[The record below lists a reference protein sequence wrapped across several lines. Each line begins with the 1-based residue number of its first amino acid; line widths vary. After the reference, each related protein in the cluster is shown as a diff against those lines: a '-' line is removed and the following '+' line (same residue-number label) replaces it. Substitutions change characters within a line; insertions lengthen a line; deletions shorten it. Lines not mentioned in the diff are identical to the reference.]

1 MAAAN
6 AIDLNHKRVLDA
18 LLLKLPG
25 VEAGEMTGLLSYF
38 VGKRM
43 FACVCNGGVGVRLP
57 AAEAAN
63 LQFSKDN
70 VVPFEP
76 KGRKSTREWIQ
87 INHEKLR
94 RLRKGSGDIPVL
106 DRIRQSSKG
115 LDGCRQRF
123 GQVRG
128 ACRGRKTRR

>member
-1 MAAAN
+1 MATPN
-6 AIDLNHKRVLDA
+6 PVDLNNKRALDA
-18 LLLKLPG
+18 MLLKISG
-25 VEAGEMTGLLSYF
+25 VEGGEMTGLFAYF
-38 VGKRM
+38 VAKKM

-87 INHEKLR
+87 INHDNSADYEKDLEIFQA
-94 RLRKGSGDIPVL
+94 SIA
-106 DRIRQSSKG
+106 
-115 LDGCRQRF
+115 F
-123 GQVRG
+123 VRST
-128 ACRGRKTRR
+128 KT

>member
-1 MAAAN
+1 VVTPKP
-6 AIDLNHKRVLDA
+6 IELSHKRVLDA
-18 LLLKLPG
+18 VLLKLSG
-25 VEAGEMTGLLSYF
+25 VEAGEMTGLLAYF
-38 VGKRM
+38 VGKKM

-87 INHEKLR
+87 INHENSADYEQDLE
-94 RLRKGSGDIPVL
+94 IF
-106 DRIRQSSKG
+106 QSSIAFVKAA
-115 LDGCRQRF
+115 
-123 GQVRG
+123 RG
-128 ACRGRKTRR
+128 